1 MRTLAIASLL
11 VVTILFTGC
20 RTNPYQPKP
29 PSNKA
34 YALERKSSA
43 ALNGLYARSEPARR
57 LSQTAEGILVFPAI
71 LKGGFI
77 LGGQGGRG
85 TLYNRSGNVAGHYQN
100 IAGSW
105 GFQAGLQKTGY
116 ALFFMDRNALGQ
128 LNKTGGWEFGTDPNL
143 TIVDA
148 GVARSL
154 STTTASRGIYAFF
167 FDQKGLMGG
176 LSLQG
181 TKITRVYP

>member
-1 MRTLAIASLL
+1 MRTIAIAALL
-11 VVTILFTGC
+11 VATILFTGC
-20 RTNPYQPKP
+20 QNQPYVPKAPTARAYNLEHKCRT
-29 PSNKA
+29 
-34 YALERKSSA
+34 ALDD
-43 ALNGLYARSEPARR
+43 LYARSEPARR
-57 LSQTAEGILVFPAI
+57 LSETAEGVLIFPAI

-85 TLYNRSGNVAGHYQN
+85 TLYNNGGGVSGHYQN
-100 IAGSW
+100 IAASW
-105 GFQAGLQKTGY
+105 GLQAGLQKTGY
-116 ALFFMDRNALGQ
+116 ALFFMDRNALRQ
-128 LNKTGGWEFGTDPNL
+128 LDKTGGWEIGTDPNL

-148 GVARSL
+148 GVARTI

-167 FDQKGLMGG
+167 FNQAGLMGG